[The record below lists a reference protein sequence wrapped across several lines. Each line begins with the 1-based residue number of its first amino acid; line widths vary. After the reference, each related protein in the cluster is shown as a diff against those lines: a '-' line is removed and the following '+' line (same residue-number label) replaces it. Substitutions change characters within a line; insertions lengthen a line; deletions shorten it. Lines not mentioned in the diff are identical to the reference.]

1 MTGSVA
7 LDILLV
13 WAGFKVLK
21 AVAKKVIGAI
31 ATRIEQPAD
40 KLKEVTQSILTTVID
55 ETGVG
60 SDTTFNVT
68 KLKIDIDKKID
79 SGEIKTFG
87 GVNKELERY
96 LKANESPK
104 T

>member
-21 AVAKKVIGAI
+21 AVVKKVIGAI
-31 ATRIEQPAD
+31 GTRIEQPAD
-40 KLKEVTQSILTTVID
+40 KLKEVTQELVD
-55 ETGVG
+55 KVAEETG
-60 SDTTFNVT
+60 SATTILDVT
-68 KLKIDIDKKID
+68 KLKADIDKKID
-79 SGEIKTFG
+79 SGEIKTIG

-96 LKANESPK
+96 LKANE
-104 T
+104 

>member
-21 AVAKKVIGAI
+21 AVVKKVIGAI
-31 ATRIEQPAD
+31 GTRIEQPAD
-40 KLKEVTQSILTTVID
+40 KLKELTKNLVDKVAEETDSATAILD
-55 ETGVG
+55 
-60 SDTTFNVT
+60 VT
-68 KLKIDIDKKID
+68 KLKADIDKKID
-79 SGEIKTFG
+79 SGEIKTIG
-87 GVNKELERY
+87 SVNKELERY
-96 LKANESPK
+96 IKANEAPK

>member
-1 MTGSVA
+1 MIGTFTLGV
-7 LDILLV
+7 ILA

-21 AVAKKVIGAI
+21 VVVKKVVGAI
-31 ATRIEQPAD
+31 GSRVEQPAAV
-40 KLKEVTQSILTTVID
+40 LKEITQEMVD
-55 ETGVG
+55 KVAEETG
-60 SDTTFNVT
+60 SATATLDVT

-79 SGEIKTFG
+79 SGEIKNIA

-96 LKANESPK
+96 IKANESPK

>member
-31 ATRIEQPAD
+31 GSRIEEPAD
-40 KLKEVTQSILTTVID
+40 KLKELTKNLVDKVAD
-55 ETGVG
+55 ETGVN
-60 SDTTFNVT
+60 STTTFNVT
-68 KLKIDIDKKID
+68 KLKADIDKKID
-79 SGEIKTFG
+79 SGEIKTIG

-96 LKANESPK
+96 LKANEAPK